1 VNHNAIPPELQ
12 ELSYN
17 HIGDIDVMDGL
28 IYGGLEDRN
37 DGNGVL
43 AAWDI
48 ETLTMVRYRVTEQD
62 DFPWVAVEPETKNLW
77 SSSWVKSLLSTSS
90 NYFQNDCCTF
100 NIWDPSTF
108 ELVSLLRISQHHHS
122 WD

>member
-1 VNHNAIPPELQ
+1 MNHHAIPPELQ

-43 AAWDI
+43 AAWDV
-48 ETLTMVRYRVTEQD
+48 ENLTIVRYRITEQR

-77 SSSWVKSLLSTSS
+77 SSSWV
-90 NYFQNDCCTF
+90 
-100 NIWDPSTF
+100 
-108 ELVSLLRISQHHHS
+108 
-122 WD
+122 